1 MEKPPVNPVKHF
13 SLSKQEVNIQKVFK
27 LSPKLENIVVFKPEQ
42 IHILGSENDKE
53 SLKKTIM
60 IAELENQEK
69 FDRFIK
75 NDKYFLTESD
85 MEALETIKEKPS
97 YEDEDSE
104 LKFIRG
110 NHVFTGE
117 VDDTSNFY
125 QMKVEPDENM
135 IEAFSKKQVFVSQL
149 ASGLIPVAPI
159 GVKDGKFYSKLVQ
172 HHEGFSKLSEKNTP
186 LFALVEVVLFRD
198 TDKPGSDRPN
208 ILGGVSFDFDYA
220 SFEKNDNPN
229 YRRNLDYI
237 LKNMHFVKKKD
248 ISLMMRLVENF
259 KQQITGEEGKIFLDK
274 NASISG
280 YKMIPTEQLQEVMLS
295 RVEELESYLLK
306 ILSK

>member
-1 MEKPPVNPVKHF
+1 MDGILSEAGYKHKKEDSEIDGGIQQDTDEK
-13 SLSKQEVNIQKVFK
+13 
-27 LSPKLENIVVFKPEQ
+27 NIVVFRPEQ
-42 IHILGSENDKE
+42 IHILGSENDIEGFKDFI
-53 SLKKTIM
+53 KK
-60 IAELENQEK
+60 AKLENQEK
-69 FDRFIK
+69 FNRFIK
-75 NDKYFLTESD
+75 NDEYFLTKSD
-85 MEALETIKEKPS
+85 MEALDTLKEKPS

-125 QMKVEPDENM
+125 QMKAEPDEHM
-135 IEAFSKKQVFVSQL
+135 VEAFSKKQVFVSQL

-220 SFEKNDNPN
+220 SFEKNDKPN
-229 YRRNLDYI
+229 YKRNLDYV
-237 LKNMHFVKKKD
+237 LENMHFVEKKD

-259 KQQITGEEGKIFLDK
+259 KQQITGEEGKIFLGK
-274 NASISG
+274 NADISG
-280 YKMIPTEQLQEVMLS
+280 YKMIPTEQLQEVLLN
-295 RVEELESYLLK
+295 RVEELESYLLN

>member
-1 MEKPPVNPVKHF
+1 MEEFNK
-13 SLSKQEVNIQKVFK
+13 
-27 LSPKLENIVVFKPEQ
+27 
-42 IHILGSENDKE
+42 
-53 SLKKTIM
+53 
-60 IAELENQEK
+60 
-69 FDRFIK
+69 FIK
-75 NDKYFLTESD
+75 KDEYWLTPSD
-85 MEALETIKEKPS
+85 VQALETLKEKPS
-97 YEDEDSE
+97 DEDENSE

-110 NHVFTGE
+110 NHIFTGE

-125 QMKVEPDENM
+125 EMKTEPDKHM

-220 SFEKNDNPN
+220 YFGKDDTVN
-229 YRRNLDYI
+229 YKRSLNWI
-237 LKNMHFVKKKD
+237 LENMHFVDKKD
-248 ISLMMRLVENF
+248 ISLMMHLVENF
-259 KQQITGEEGKIFLDK
+259 KQQITGEEGKKFL
-274 NASISG
+274 NRNVEVSG
-280 YKMIPTEQLQEVMLS
+280 YKMIPVEQLQKILKS
-295 RVEELESYLLK
+295 RVEELESILTKFLL
-306 ILSK
+306 